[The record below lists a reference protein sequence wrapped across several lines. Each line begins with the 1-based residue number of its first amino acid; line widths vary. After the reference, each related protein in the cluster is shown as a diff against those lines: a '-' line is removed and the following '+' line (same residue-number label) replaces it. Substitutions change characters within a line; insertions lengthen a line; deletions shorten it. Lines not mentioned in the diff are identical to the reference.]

1 MGLEKILNPY
11 AVDTVAG
18 FGMGFIQGMRHSKLN
33 KYSDYYDSKQ
43 LKEKNND
50 RLMNSVFYG
59 SLLPLFDFFVRKVPS
74 AQTRYELIAGLAS
87 SAIGF
92 ESGKLI
98 GSLIYKNNDKLDKA
112 EQEKLTKYL
121 NNMRKA
127 TKKAD
132 ILGLFNN
139 NLECHKLVIQIVNK
153 KPNRKL
159 RDNIMEQLADTMN
172 YCELYS
178 RITSDL
184 DSPVS
189 RTIIVGLPEHPKAH
203 ALIINERSITD
214 LSIQFDYYSMIK
226 RDDLPIGQLNVKPHL
241 SRNEIEWDSDIDK
254 VINMAES
261 YKKDNS
267 VLIILGGR
275 GECSM
280 KKEIDASANF
290 TIIYTDYLNAKQ
302 MTEKIKKSPIKRF

>member
-11 AVDTVAG
+11 VADSVAG
-18 FGMGFIQGMRHSKLN
+18 FSMGFIQGMRYSKFD

-43 LKEKNND
+43 LRKKNND

-59 SLLPLFDFFVRKVPS
+59 SLLPLFDFFVRKVSS
-74 AQTRYELIAGLAS
+74 AGVRYELIAGLAS

-92 ESGKLI
+92 ESGKMI

-112 EQEKLTKYL
+112 EEEQLTKYL
-121 NNMRKA
+121 NNMREA

-132 ILGLFNN
+132 ILELSRNT
-139 NLECHKLVIQIVNK
+139 LECHKLVMQLGNK

-159 RDNIMEQLADTMN
+159 RDNIMGQLADTMN
-172 YCELYS
+172 YCVLYK
-178 RITSDL
+178 RITTDL

-189 RTIIVGLPEHPKAH
+189 KTIIVGLPKYPKAH

-275 GECSM
+275 EECSM
-280 KKEIDASANF
+280 KKEIEASTNF
-290 TIIYTDYLNAKQ
+290 TIVYTDYLNAKQ
-302 MTEKIKKSPIKRF
+302 IKEKYSYNKRF

>member
-11 AVDTVAG
+11 VADSVAG
-18 FGMGFIQGMRHSKLN
+18 FSMGFIQGMRHSKFN

-43 LKEKNND
+43 ITKKNND
-50 RLMNSVFYG
+50 RLMNSIFYG
-59 SLLPLFDFFVRKVPS
+59 SLLPLFDFFVRKVP
-74 AQTRYELIAGLAS
+74 AQVRYELIAGLAS
-87 SAIGF
+87 LAIGF
-92 ESGKLI
+92 ESGKII

-112 EQEKLTKYL
+112 EQEQLTKYL
-121 NNMRKA
+121 NNMREA

-132 ILGLFNN
+132 ILELSQNT
-139 NLECHKLVIQIVNK
+139 LECHKLVIRLGNK

-159 RDNIMEQLADTMN
+159 RDNITEQLAGTVN
-172 YCELYS
+172 YCELYR

-189 RTIIVGLPEHPKAH
+189 RTIIVGLPEYPKAH

-214 LSIQFDYYSMIK
+214 LLIQFDYYSMIK

-275 GECSM
+275 EECSM
-280 KKEIDASANF
+280 KKEIDASTNF
-290 TIIYTDYLNAKQ
+290 TITYTDYLNAKQ
-302 MTEKIKKSPIKRF
+302 MIEKIKKSPIKRF